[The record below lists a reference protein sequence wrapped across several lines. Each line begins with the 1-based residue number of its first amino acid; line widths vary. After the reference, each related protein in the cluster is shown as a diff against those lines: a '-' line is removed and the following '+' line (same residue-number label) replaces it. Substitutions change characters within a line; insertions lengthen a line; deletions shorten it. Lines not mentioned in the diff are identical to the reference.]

1 MEKGKK
7 QEPFEIKIQL
17 DEATAQGIYVNF
29 LSVLH
34 NKSEFV
40 LDFGRIV
47 PGRPDVKIQSRLITN
62 PVAFKQVVK
71 TLVENLERY
80 ESHFGVV
87 EADFPPPPKG
97 VIQ

>member
-1 MEKGKK
+1 MDKGKK
-7 QEPFEIKIQL
+7 EEPFEIKIQL
-17 DEATAQGIYVNF
+17 DEATAQGVYVNF

-34 NKSEFV
+34 NKAEFV

-62 PVAFKQVVK
+62 PVAFKQIVK

-87 EADFPPPPKG
+87 EADFPPVPKG
-97 VIQ
+97 IIQ

>member
-7 QEPFEIKIQL
+7 EEPFELKIHL
-17 DEATAQGIYVNF
+17 DEAIAQGIYVNF

-34 NKSEFV
+34 NKAEFV

-62 PVAFKQVVK
+62 PVAFKQIVK

-80 ESHFGVV
+80 EDHFGTV
-87 EADFPPPPKG
+87 EAEFPAPPKG
-97 VIQ
+97 IIQ